1 MTSLKS
7 FCNYLCNKWPVFIVL
22 FSSHDGFFK
31 PVNTVYKI
39 NFKICKFFVILII
52 FLLLRKSEVNLYL
65 FLCQVLKRH
74 SFSMNFLVLYWWVV
88 LIIYLFEKEQNIL
101 INCSGAARAAEP
113 HCYGHMGTYRCEKI
127 WLWRHRTCVKRNILL
142 LTTGFTTTQIT
153 TNNISGLLCRIR
165 PLRFIEDQLS
175 LKNKTEKNTSQNTSR
190 KINGV
195 LDTYLQ
201 ETLGGREKP
210 LQKKPARDGEKIE
223 ETWVGTKP
231 KKLHDLPTKPKK

>member
-7 FCNYLCNKWPVFIVL
+7 FCNYLFNKWAVFIVL
-22 FSSHDGFFK
+22 FSSHDAFFK

-101 INCSGAARAAEP
+101 INCSGAP
-113 HCYGHMGTYRCEKI
+113 LLWKYGYLSMRENLVMTSPYIRKKEHSVLNNR
-127 WLWRHRTCVKRNILL
+127 LHNN
-142 LTTGFTTTQIT
+142 
-153 TNNISGLLCRIR
+153 TNN
-165 PLRFIEDQLS
+165 
-175 LKNKTEKNTSQNTSR
+175 N
-190 KINGV
+190 
-195 LDTYLQ
+195 
-201 ETLGGREKP
+201 
-210 LQKKPARDGEKIE
+210 
-223 ETWVGTKP
+223 
-231 KKLHDLPTKPKK
+231 

>member
-1 MTSLKS
+1 M
-7 FCNYLCNKWPVFIVL
+7 
-22 FSSHDGFFK
+22 
-31 PVNTVYKI
+31 
-39 NFKICKFFVILII
+39 
-52 FLLLRKSEVNLYL
+52 
-65 FLCQVLKRH
+65 
-74 SFSMNFLVLYWWVV
+74 
-88 LIIYLFEKEQNIL
+88 
-101 INCSGAARAAEP
+101 
-113 HCYGHMGTYRCEKI
+113 
-127 WLWRHRTCVKRNILL
+127 
-142 LTTGFTTTQIT
+142 
-153 TNNISGLLCRIR
+153 CRSR

-210 LQKKPARDGEKIE
+210 LQKKPARDGEKVE